1 MIELIKEYCFLSA
14 SVKNDYW
21 TRFLSPR
28 AQLSSVLDAFT
39 LITGKLSLSSEL
51 AQDLIQN
58 HQHLKP
64 IQKVTVI
71 SQLSTIASMLTEFAA
86 SQFLFKNLIK
96 DDQILLLKN
105 NIPLYLQYVMARYF
119 SAETGIEQLNW
130 ILEGQLVIESIEE
143 ITKLTR
149 IGLTEFNSTVNL
161 FPTSEAA
168 ELYSRY
174 SENVGMFYPFP
185 QHCSGLIA
193 NMLLFYSDDSIADE
207 LKEPKRISCIFE
219 EAKELVRVGF
229 EHLDRNLY
237 INAGSNV
244 GPLIH
249 TLTKMKSI
257 FGLCKVHS
265 DGKELTRGV
274 PKLVPINYTEAE
286 DCWLKRQFA
295 LFNSQFCSVDPP
307 VDYFEDLIMLMHS
320 NKPVGPM
327 FVQSWVGMTTE
338 RVRRVLKSHSEFTNL
353 PDREQEALW
362 SKNHRSA
369 TGLALARINLL
380 KTGKDQLK
388 SALGFIGS
396 NDSSWE
402 GQYHNRI
409 DLNALKVHYIY
420 EPEINHDRLDDA
432 SIKCFLDMM
441 RELADMCSNDHIYQ
455 LFTILS
461 LLDTDGLPLS
471 STFNEVLKIRQI
483 YLRLFQRKLNAVGC
497 SFVDYS
503 SFRRA
508 LQKVR
513 VFSAMMETFLD

>member
-1 MIELIKEYCFLSA
+1 MSA
-14 SVKNDYW
+14 KNDHW

-28 AQLSSVLDAFT
+28 AQLSTVLDAFT

-64 IQKVTVI
+64 IQKVTII

-86 SQFLFKNLIK
+86 SQFLFKNLTK
-96 DDQILLLKN
+96 EDQVMLLKN

-130 ILEGQLVIESIEE
+130 ILEGQLVIESLEE

-161 FPTSEAA
+161 FPTSEAV

-174 SENVGMFYPFP
+174 SENVGMFYQFP

-193 NMLLFYSDDSIADE
+193 NMLLFYTDDSITDE

-219 EAKELVRVGF
+219 QAKELVRVGF
-229 EHLDRNLY
+229 ENLDRNMY
-237 INAGSNV
+237 VNAGSNV

-249 TLTKMKSI
+249 TLSKMKSI

-265 DGKELTRGV
+265 DGKELTRAV
-274 PKLVPINYTEAE
+274 PKIVPINYTEAE
-286 DCWLKRQFA
+286 DCWLNRQFTI
-295 LFNSQFCSVDPP
+295 FNSKFCSVDPP
-307 VDYFEDLIMLMHS
+307 KEYLEDLILLLHS
-320 NKPVGPM
+320 NKPVRPM
-327 FVQSWVGMTTE
+327 FVQSWVGLTTE
-338 RVRRVLKSHSEFTNL
+338 RVRRVLKSHPEFTNL

-369 TGLALARINLL
+369 TALALARINLL
-380 KTGKDQLK
+380 KTGKDQMK
-388 SALGFIGS
+388 CALGIIGS
-396 NDSSWE
+396 NNNSWE
-402 GQYHNRI
+402 GQFCGRI
-409 DLNALKVHYIY
+409 NLDKLKVSYIY
-420 EPEINHDRLDDA
+420 DPEINHDRLDDT
-432 SIKCFLDMM
+432 SIKCFLEIM
-441 RELADMCSNDHIYQ
+441 REISDMCVNDHIYQ

-461 LLDTDGLPLS
+461 LLDTDGLPFAS
-471 STFNEVLKIRQI
+471 SFTEVLKIRQI

-497 SFVDYS
+497 SFVDYAT
-503 SFRRA
+503 FRRT

-513 VFSAMMETFLD
+513 VFSTMMETFLD